1 MPVKKIRRLIA
12 LLLLS
17 VVCFTADAQSF
28 KDRFS
33 YRGYLKDLRAMTW
46 AGIDSIGTVTAQYN
60 FVHHRLN
67 TRYQL
72 DTSWELGLELRNR
85 VFYGEFLKYQPGYG
99 DQIAMDPGVIDMS
112 WSWINDTGVIVAHT
126 MVDRLW
132 VNYSSKNWDIRMG
145 RQRINWGQNIVW
157 NPNDLFNVLNYAD
170 FDYEERPGSD
180 ALKVERFFKKSRS
193 IQFAYKF
200 AENFDDAVFAGM
212 YRFNKKNYD
221 VQILAGKYN
230 HDLAVGLG
238 WAGNLKDAGFKGES
252 TYFHPILN
260 DTSEAVVLTSVS
272 WDKTV
277 GNGTYWLVSAL
288 HNSNGASDLQ
298 RLTELSAAG
307 GAQLDLKSL
316 MPNKYSVFVQVAGQI
331 SPIWSMNLGV
341 IGALDIGGAFAM
353 PTIGY
358 SIKENVDLSIV
369 GQSFVGLDDDK
380 LKALSNAVFLRF
392 KWSY

>member
-1 MPVKKIRRLIA
+1 MPKTRKHSLLFLI
-12 LLLLS
+12 LVGLVSS
-17 VVCFTADAQSF
+17 VTQAQSF
-28 KDRFS
+28 KERFS
-33 YRGYLKDLRAMTW
+33 YRGYLKDLRAITW
-46 AGIDSIGTVTAQYN
+46 ANVDTFGTVTAQYN

-72 DTSWELGLELRNR
+72 DTSWELGVELRNR

-99 DQIAMDPGVIDMS
+99 DQIGQDPGIIDMS

-132 VNYSSKNWDIRMG
+132 LNYSSKKWDVRLG

-180 ALKVERFFKKSRS
+180 AFKVERYFKKNRS
-193 IQFAYKF
+193 LQLAYKF
-200 AENFDDAVFAGM
+200 SDSFDDAVFAAM

-221 VQILAGKYN
+221 VQVLAGKYN
-230 HDLAVGLG
+230 QDLAVGVG
-238 WAGNLKDAGFKGES
+238 WAGNIKNAGFKGES

-260 DTSEAVVLTSVS
+260 DTTDAVVLTSVS

-288 HNSNGASDLQ
+288 HNSNGTSDLQ

-316 MPNKYSVFVQVAGQI
+316 MPNKYSIFVQVAGQI
-331 SPIWSMNLGV
+331 NPIWSLNLGV

-358 SIKENVDLSIV
+358 SIKQNLDLSLV
-369 GQSFVGLDDDK
+369 GQSFLGVQDDK
-380 LKALSNAVFLRF
+380 IKALSNALFVRF